1 MRIGIVGA
9 GMAGLSCAAPLTA
22 SGHHVQLF
30 DKARGPGGRMA
41 TRRIET
47 PLGTAAFD
55 HGAQYFTARDPG
67 FKAQVAAWARQ
78 GVVEE
83 WTVPKGQVWVGT
95 PAMSSVVKAMAASQH
110 VQWEC
115 QIVGMHYKARRW
127 SLKSATEQFDDFDV
141 IALAIPAEQ
150 ATPFLSLHDF
160 GMARQSISAPTQPCW
175 TAMFAFDERLPTHE
189 DIIHDERIISWA
201 TRNSSK
207 PGRSGPESW
216 VVQASPA
223 WSQEHLEAP
232 APVVAAAL
240 LKELGDSLGMVL
252 PTPVVGTAHRWRFA
266 MSAGS
271 GEGALWNP
279 ALKLGVC
286 GDWLLGP
293 RVECAWLS
301 GQALAQH
308 IIDSEAKENTAPA

>member
-9 GMAGLSCAAPLTA
+9 GMAGLSCATALTA

-67 FKAQVAAWARQ
+67 FKAQVAAWAQQ
-78 GVVEE
+78 GVVEN

-95 PAMSSVVKAMAASQH
+95 PAMSSVVKAMAASQ
-110 VQWEC
+110 
-115 QIVGMHYKARRW
+115 QINWDCHIAGMQRKAQHW
-127 SLKSATEQFDDFDV
+127 SLNSATEQFDDFDA

-175 TAMFAFDERLPTHE
+175 TAMFAFNERLPTHE
-189 DIIHDERIISWA
+189 DIIHNEEVISWA
-201 TRNSSK
+201 ARNSSK
-207 PGRSGPESW
+207 PKRSDLETW

-223 WSQEHLEAP
+223 WSVEHLEAP

-240 LKELGDSLGMVL
+240 LNELGDSLGLVL

-301 GQALAQH
+301 GQALAQR
-308 IIDSEAKENTAPA
+308 IVDDEAKESTAPA

>member
-9 GMAGLSCAAPLTA
+9 GMAGLSCATALTA

-67 FKAQVAAWARQ
+67 FKAQVAVWAQQ
-78 GVVEE
+78 GVVEK

-115 QIVGMHYKARRW
+115 QIVGMHYNARRW

-189 DIIHDERIISWA
+189 VIIHDERIISWA